1 MSDAPESA
9 PETRPVVHALLVCR
23 GVEADERGEFSIQN
37 VLEVLPVEE
46 VPTEVGP
53 LTFLALVRNLPQG
66 PGKGAFLLRP
76 QGGEAAQARLPIEV
90 EVPAGYAGRQVA
102 LQVQVPTLPIG
113 TGGWFVFEFEWA
125 GEVLA
130 ANQFAVGVKG

>member
-1 MSDAPESA
+1 MNAEPAP
-9 PETRPVVHALLVCR
+9 TDRPIVHALLVCR
-23 GVEADERGEFSIQN
+23 GVEADERGEVTIQN

-66 PGKGAFLLRP
+66 AGSGAFLLRP
-76 QGGEAAQARLPIEV
+76 QGAETAPARLPIEV
-90 EVPAGYAGRQVA
+90 EVPAGYAGRQIA
-102 LQVQVPTLPIG
+102 LQVRVPTLPIG
-113 TGGWFVFEFEWA
+113 TGGWFEVEFEWA

-130 ANQFAVGVKG
+130 TNRFAVGVKG